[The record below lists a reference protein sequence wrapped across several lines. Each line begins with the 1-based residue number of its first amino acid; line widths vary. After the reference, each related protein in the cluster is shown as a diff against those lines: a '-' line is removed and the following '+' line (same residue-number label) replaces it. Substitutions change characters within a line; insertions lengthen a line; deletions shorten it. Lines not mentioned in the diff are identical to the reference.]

1 MPFYDNSYDD
11 MYGRSR
17 NLFDNVTIL
26 PADRS
31 PCLVCGHPTGDCAG
45 SNSSHTRIS
54 GFGLTEALRTV
65 QTYLVEEDIHEERQ
79 ITPSIKTKVLLHK
92 KGKQIPYAEAER
104 LGLIKDWSK

>member
-26 PADRS
+26 SADRG
-31 PCLVCGHPTGDCAG
+31 PCLVCGHPTGDCSSG
-45 SNSSHTRIS
+45 DTSHTKIS
-54 GFGLTEALRTV
+54 GFGLSDGLKVV
-65 QTYLVEEDIHEERQ
+65 QTYLVEEDILEERQ
-79 ITPSIKTKVLLHK
+79 ITPNIKTKVLLHK

-104 LGLIKDWSK
+104 LGLIKNWTK